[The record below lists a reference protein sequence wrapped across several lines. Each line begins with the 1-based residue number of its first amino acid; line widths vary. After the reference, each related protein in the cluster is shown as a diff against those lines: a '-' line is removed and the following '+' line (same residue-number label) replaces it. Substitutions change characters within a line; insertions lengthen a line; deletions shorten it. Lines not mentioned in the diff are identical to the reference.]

1 MKIFAKN
8 TPRVPH
14 LTRESGEE
22 THQPSRSS
30 RFRRSESGAA
40 LVEFA
45 MVLPL
50 LLILLFGVIES
61 SWAFAQISDV
71 RFGAREG
78 ARAAAVNVGDV
89 DIVGQLVCD
98 RMDIILPNQNVS
110 VQLTPLTTSPTVS
123 GEASVGASAQI
134 TVAADLK
141 TLTGFFDAVFGGKSL
156 TSTIEFRVE
165 QPAGGAGDVA
175 WWAGGT
181 FMCS

>member
-110 VQLTPLTTSPTVS
+110 VTLTPLSPS
-123 GEASVGASAQI
+123 PPGEGSVGASAQI

-141 TLTGFFDAVFGGKSL
+141 TLTGFFDAVFGNKSL

-165 QPAGGAGDVA
+165 QPAGGSGDVA